1 MGPPDVIL
9 GITEAYK
16 KDPNPNKVN
25 LGVGA
30 YRDDEGKPFVLPSV
44 KKVCFSLSIT
54 LSYRSYTTLCG
65 FGITCF
71 FSTLSTI
78 YLFHLYQLSSQYH
91 SLLTQS
97 YFTLKS
103 NKNLFSL
110 EYTIQ

>member
-65 FGITCF
+65 VGITCF
-71 FSTLSTI
+71 FFHSIHYLSI
-78 YLFHLYQLSSQYH
+78 PPLSAVISVSLPSYSIIFHI
-91 SLLTQS
+91 
-97 YFTLKS
+97 K
-103 NKNLFSL
+103 
-110 EYTIQ
+110 IQ